1 VGQVLVEAAFPECLD
16 AKLKINSFFCEG
28 VPYQCGDHDIFSP
41 AFGANEPGANV
52 IKILRREAKPKTVFN
67 KPASGHM
74 ACFLNV

>member
-1 VGQVLVEAAFPECLD
+1 
-16 AKLKINSFFCEG
+16 